1 MTFRPSPSPGTPT
14 TIDAGA
20 GVDAVRA
27 ALAGVL
33 AGRADLALGTSGSTG
48 SPARALLRGTDLRA
62 SATATHARLGGPG
75 RWVLALPPG
84 HIAGVQVLVRAAVAG
99 TEPLVTTGGDDTSF
113 DPGRLAADLEAARA
127 DAPATRTYLSLVPT
141 QVVRLVADPTLA
153 GRVAAAVDAVLVGGA
168 ALPSAAAE
176 AAASAGLPVVR
187 TYGSTET
194 CGGCVYDG
202 RPLDGVEVGTTAE
215 GRVTLTAPWVTR
227 GWLVDGEL
235 VTERAHAGGAG
246 ARIEEGAPAADG
258 TPRRT
263 LVTDDLGE
271 LADGRLRLIGR
282 ADDLIAT
289 GGLKVSP
296 HVVADA
302 VARLP
307 QVAECAVVGTPDPV
321 WGQRVTVVAVP
332 RHGEGDAGSAPSLA
346 ALRDALRTE
355 LAPEALPRAVR
366 WVDTMPL
373 TGPGKYDRAA
383 LRTLAAEPDE
393 AA

>member
-1 MTFRPSPSPGTPT
+1 MSTTPVPT
-14 TIDAGA
+14 TIEPGA
-20 GVDAVRA
+20 GTDAVRA

-33 AGRADLALGTSGSTG
+33 AGRSDLALGTSGSTG
-48 SPARALLRGTDLRA
+48 SPARALLRGEDLRA
-62 SATATHARLGGPG
+62 SAMSTHARLGGPG

-99 TEPLVTTGGDDTSF
+99 HEPLVTTGGDGRPF
-113 DPGRLAADLEAARA
+113 DPAHLAVDLEAARA
-127 DAPATRTYLSLVPT
+127 SDPATRTYLSLVPT
-141 QVVRLVADPTLA
+141 QVVRLVEDPTLA
-153 GRVAAAVDAVLVGGA
+153 ARVAAGADAVLVGGA
-168 ALPSAAAE
+168 ALSPTAAE

-202 RPLDGVEVGTTAE
+202 RPLDGVEVGFTPE

-227 GWLVDGEL
+227 GWLVDGQL
-235 VTERAHAGGAG
+235 VTERTHAGGAG
-246 ARIEEGAPAADG
+246 ARIEQADPAADG

-271 LADGRLRLIGR
+271 LTDGRLRLLGR

-296 HVVADA
+296 HLVADA
-302 VARLP
+302 VSRLP
-307 QVAECAVVGTPDPV
+307 QVAECAVVGAPDPV

-332 RHGEGDAGSAPSLA
+332 RADTPSLA
-346 ALRDALRTE
+346 TLRAALRGE

-366 WVDTMPL
+366 WVEAMPL

-383 LRTLAAEPDE
+383 LRQLAAAPDE
-393 AA
+393 TA